1 MFSIINVVFIHLYL
15 LFRRQNYI
23 FYLKPPN
30 YLRFFLFLLLVYGKR
45 PVSKVSVILPNVV
58 SQYVLNEV
66 YHMLPYA
73 KKVYYNVIGIEYIGI
88 IIKKKE
94 KKFAI
99 WIFLSIFAEKYCDMA
114 KYINP
119 FTDVGFKRIFGQ
131 ELSKP
136 LLLDFLNSLFE
147 GEKHIVNLTFLDK
160 EQPALF
166 EEDRSLIYDIYCETD
181 EGEKIIVEMQNK
193 SQPFFKN
200 RSIYYVSESI
210 ARQGERGSSWNYE
223 IDSVYLVAFLNFSPL
238 DFKKQFRT
246 DVVLAE
252 KDTKEQFSDKL
263 RMIYLQL
270 PLFKKEADEC
280 ENQVERWIYL
290 LKNMETLNRLPWAAQ
305 SAVFKKLESIADVS
319 AMTRAERLQYD
330 EALKKYRDTIS
341 VFEGVRM
348 EGRKEGIVANARKM
362 KSYGFTL
369 EMISDITGLTMEE
382 VRDL

>member
-1 MFSIINVVFIHLYL
+1 
-15 LFRRQNYI
+15 
-23 FYLKPPN
+23 
-30 YLRFFLFLLLVYGKR
+30 
-45 PVSKVSVILPNVV
+45 
-58 SQYVLNEV
+58 
-66 YHMLPYA
+66 
-73 KKVYYNVIGIEYIGI
+73 
-88 IIKKKE
+88 
-94 KKFAI
+94 
-99 WIFLSIFAEKYCDMA
+99 MA

-270 PLFKKEADEC
+270 PLFKKEAEEC

-341 VFEGVRM
+341 VFEGVRLEGRM
-348 EGRKEGIVANARKM
+348 EGNAEGRLEEKIAIARNLKSMGMSISDVSKATGLSEEGIKA
-362 KSYGFTL
+362 S
-369 EMISDITGLTMEE
+369 
-382 VRDL
+382 

>member
-1 MFSIINVVFIHLYL
+1 
-15 LFRRQNYI
+15 
-23 FYLKPPN
+23 
-30 YLRFFLFLLLVYGKR
+30 
-45 PVSKVSVILPNVV
+45 
-58 SQYVLNEV
+58 
-66 YHMLPYA
+66 
-73 KKVYYNVIGIEYIGI
+73 
-88 IIKKKE
+88 
-94 KKFAI
+94 
-99 WIFLSIFAEKYCDMA
+99 MA

-147 GEKHIVNLTFLDK
+147 GEKHIANLTFLDK

-181 EGEKIIVEMQNK
+181 DGEKIIVEMQNK

-210 ARQGERGSSWNYE
+210 ARQGERGSAWNYA
-223 IDSVYLVAFLNFSPL
+223 IDSVYLVAFLNFSPI

-252 KDTKEQFSDKL
+252 KGTTEQFSDKL
-263 RMIYLQL
+263 RMIFLQL
-270 PLFKKEADEC
+270 PLFTKEADEC

-305 SAVFKKLESIADVS
+305 SAVFQKLESIADVGG
-319 AMTRAERLQYD
+319 MTRAERLQYD

-341 VFEGVRM
+341 VFEGVRLEGRM
-348 EGRKEGIVANARKM
+348 EGRVEGSLKEKIAIASNLRSMGM
-362 KSYGFTL
+362 S
-369 EMISDITGLTMEE
+369 ISDISKATGLQEE
-382 VRDL
+382 EIKAL

>member
-1 MFSIINVVFIHLYL
+1 
-15 LFRRQNYI
+15 
-23 FYLKPPN
+23 
-30 YLRFFLFLLLVYGKR
+30 
-45 PVSKVSVILPNVV
+45 
-58 SQYVLNEV
+58 
-66 YHMLPYA
+66 
-73 KKVYYNVIGIEYIGI
+73 
-88 IIKKKE
+88 
-94 KKFAI
+94 
-99 WIFLSIFAEKYCDMA
+99 MA

-166 EEDRSLIYDIYCETD
+166 VEDRSLIYDIYCETD

-270 PLFKKEADEC
+270 PLFKKEAEEC

-341 VFEGVRM
+341 VFEGVRLEGRM
-348 EGRKEGIVANARKM
+348 EGNAEGRLEEKIAIARNLKSMGMSISDVSKATGLSEEGIKA
-362 KSYGFTL
+362 L
-369 EMISDITGLTMEE
+369 
-382 VRDL
+382 

>member
-1 MFSIINVVFIHLYL
+1 
-15 LFRRQNYI
+15 
-23 FYLKPPN
+23 
-30 YLRFFLFLLLVYGKR
+30 
-45 PVSKVSVILPNVV
+45 
-58 SQYVLNEV
+58 
-66 YHMLPYA
+66 
-73 KKVYYNVIGIEYIGI
+73 
-88 IIKKKE
+88 
-94 KKFAI
+94 
-99 WIFLSIFAEKYCDMA
+99 MA

-147 GEKHIVNLTFLDK
+147 GEKHIANLTFLDK

-270 PLFKKEADEC
+270 PLFKKEAEEC

-305 SAVFKKLESIADVS
+305 SAVFKKLESIADVGG
-319 AMTRAERLQYD
+319 MTRAERLQYD

-341 VFEGVRM
+341 VFEGVRLEGRM
-348 EGRKEGIVANARKM
+348 EGNAEGRLEEKIAIARNLKSMGMSISDVSKATGLSEEGIKA
-362 KSYGFTL
+362 L
-369 EMISDITGLTMEE
+369 
-382 VRDL
+382 

>member
-1 MFSIINVVFIHLYL
+1 
-15 LFRRQNYI
+15 
-23 FYLKPPN
+23 
-30 YLRFFLFLLLVYGKR
+30 
-45 PVSKVSVILPNVV
+45 
-58 SQYVLNEV
+58 
-66 YHMLPYA
+66 
-73 KKVYYNVIGIEYIGI
+73 
-88 IIKKKE
+88 
-94 KKFAI
+94 
-99 WIFLSIFAEKYCDMA
+99 MA

-147 GEKHIVNLTFLDK
+147 GEKRIVNLTFLDK

-210 ARQGERGSSWNYE
+210 ARQGERGSAWNYA
-223 IDSVYLVAFLNFSPL
+223 IDSVYLVAFLNFSPI

-252 KDTKEQFSDKL
+252 KGTKEQFSDKL

-305 SAVFKKLESIADVS
+305 SAVFQKLESIADVGG
-319 AMTRAERLQYD
+319 MTRAERLQYD

-341 VFEGVRM
+341 VFEGVRLEGRM
-348 EGRKEGIVANARKM
+348 EGNAEGRLEEKIAIARNLKSMGMSISDVSKATGLSEEGIKA
-362 KSYGFTL
+362 L
-369 EMISDITGLTMEE
+369 
-382 VRDL
+382 

>member
-1 MFSIINVVFIHLYL
+1 
-15 LFRRQNYI
+15 
-23 FYLKPPN
+23 
-30 YLRFFLFLLLVYGKR
+30 
-45 PVSKVSVILPNVV
+45 
-58 SQYVLNEV
+58 
-66 YHMLPYA
+66 
-73 KKVYYNVIGIEYIGI
+73 
-88 IIKKKE
+88 
-94 KKFAI
+94 
-99 WIFLSIFAEKYCDMA
+99 MA

-147 GEKHIVNLTFLDK
+147 GEKHIANLTFLDK

-193 SQPFFKN
+193 AQPFFKN

-223 IDSVYLVAFLNFSPL
+223 LDSVYLVAFLNFSPL

-270 PLFKKEADEC
+270 PLFTKEADEC

-305 SAVFKKLESIADVS
+305 SAVFKKLESIADVGG
-319 AMTRAERLQYD
+319 MTRAERLQYD

-341 VFEGVRM
+341 VFEGVRLEGRM
-348 EGRKEGIVANARKM
+348 EGNAEGRLEEKIAIARNLKSMGMSISDVSKATGLSEEGIKA
-362 KSYGFTL
+362 L
-369 EMISDITGLTMEE
+369 
-382 VRDL
+382 